1 MGDICSVI
9 AKKGLIGV
17 LVALLLSA
25 LLAGC
30 GNSGEE
36 VAVRALVGSTMD
48 EIAQRT
54 GDGAAF
60 EYMNDATR
68 EALAPYG
75 IDGEALAQ
83 AALAR
88 MSYEV
93 GDVRAGDEEATV
105 SMTITNVSMDAAMER
120 ATERFATY
128 SASPDSQTAYDEG
141 GEAALMDTLFT
152 YLTEEL
158 EAGEL
163 VSVTA
168 DLICNKVDGE
178 WKILPENNAAFYAAL
193 YGTAQ

>member
-1 MGDICSVI
+1 MSFSYRSI
-9 AKKGLIGV
+9 ARRGLIGGLVV
-17 LVALLLSA
+17 LGLCALLT
-25 LLAGC
+25 GC

-48 EIAQRT
+48 EIALRT
-54 GDGAAF
+54 GDGVAF

-75 IDGEALAQ
+75 IDADALAE

-105 SMTITNVSMDAAMER
+105 SMSVTNVSMDAAMER

-128 SASPDSQTAYDEG
+128 SSSPESQTAYDEG
-141 GEAALMDTLFT
+141 GEALLMDTLFT
-152 YLTEEL
+152 YLKEEL
-158 EAGEL
+158 ASGDL
-163 VSVTA
+163 VTVNT
-168 DLICNKVDGE
+168 DLICTKVDGE